1 MKKILINIKFIIKES
16 FKWTI
21 NFFSILG
28 IISLFVSFTDLL
40 LCFKNLPLKI
50 LIATGIILLIWFIMF
65 LIRSL
70 IFFKTKS
77 LKIFETKN
85 DHYIYI
91 EYGDIL
97 LYPKDIE
104 EKINIVIPVNRCFDT
119 KIDDN
124 LISSNTLHGKIFKKI
139 YETGEYDENSL
150 NQALQDNL
158 SQQKIKPDILK
169 ADDKKSG
176 NLKRYPVGSISELSL
191 LNNCTYFFLGLSCIN
206 SNLKAET
213 SIHDYEIAIAKLI
226 EYCTSRSQ
234 QYPVIIPLIGAG
246 LSKTTLEE
254 RDILE
259 YLVKSLKINKNFI
272 NYDVYIIVRS
282 SGKKII
288 SITNL

>member
-1 MKKILINIKFIIKES
+1 
-16 FKWTI
+16 
-21 NFFSILG
+21 
-28 IISLFVSFTDLL
+28 
-40 LCFKNLPLKI
+40 
-50 LIATGIILLIWFIMF
+50 MF

-97 LYPKDIE
+97 SYPKDIE

-119 KIDDN
+119 KIDD
-124 LISSNTLHGKIFKKI
+124 
-139 YETGEYDENSL
+139 TGEYDENSL

>member
-1 MKKILINIKFIIKES
+1 
-16 FKWTI
+16 
-21 NFFSILG
+21 
-28 IISLFVSFTDLL
+28 
-40 LCFKNLPLKI
+40 
-50 LIATGIILLIWFIMF
+50 MF

-97 LYPKDIE
+97 SYPKDIE

-191 LNNCTYFFLGLSCIN
+191 LNNCTYFFLGLCCIN